1 MGAADARVIAIM
13 QRVVRNVVLHDVAPD
28 HFAGPIGQ
36 RTDFYQVELRVPV
49 HLVRCGAVAGLF
61 ERRCYKAGTVMARI
75 GDPSSEVF
83 FIASGL
89 ASVTIPVAVA
99 PRPFTNEACAYTP
112 RST

>member
-1 MGAADARVIAIM
+1 M

-61 ERRCYKAGTVMARI
+61 ATDCRHPRIERGQFSAQRLDLSQTAA
-75 GDPSSEVF
+75 
-83 FIASGL
+83 
-89 ASVTIPVAVA
+89 
-99 PRPFTNEACAYTP
+99 
-112 RST
+112 